1 MPLIFDL
8 HTHFRFMATSRS
20 FLLWP
25 SLILLLLLLPIASAS
40 EEDGIALLSFKSFF
54 TNIGDHLS
62 TWANDSDPCDENK
75 KWEGIVCYNGIVTGV
90 HLRWLNIS
98 GMIDVNSLSHLPLL
112 RSISIVGNTFPG
124 DIPDLNKLKS
134 LKSLYLSHNFF
145 NGTIPVF
152 MFENLTHLK
161 KLWLSDNAF
170 TGTIPSSISKM
181 TVLMELHLENNQ
193 FDGNLP
199 EVVLPSLK
207 FFNVSNNLLR
217 GPIPKHF
224 RKFGEEALVGNPG
237 LCGPPFL
244 DRPCP
249 KPFFYSDEDG
259 GYGTT
264 DDPYF
269 QTKAIAIMILV
280 STVFAIF
287 AGMIVIKKRRMEE
300 DFRDLD
306 HVYEETVRSRS
317 SHKWKNQR
325 DPYYSMDRR
334 RTARRKGSMRTG
346 SSRSWSS
353 SSDLVVVNRE
363 NGVFAMSDLMKAA
376 AEVIGSGG
384 LGSVY
389 KAVLGNDSKSTEVV
403 VKRIRHMNMLGKE
416 EFDLEV
422 RRMAEMRH
430 PNLVRPLAYHYRREE
445 KLLVFNYID
454 KGSLLYLLHGR
465 V

>member
-1 MPLIFDL
+1 
-8 HTHFRFMATSRS
+8 MANSLS

-25 SLILLLLLLPIASAS
+25 SLIFLLLLLPIASS
-40 EEDGIALLSFKSFF
+40 SDGDGIALLSFKSFL
-54 TNIGDHLS
+54 TNVGDHLS
-62 TWANDSDPCDENK
+62 SWTNDSDPCDENK
-75 KWEGIVCYNGIVTGV
+75 KWEGIVCYNGVVTGV
-90 HLRWLNIS
+90 HLRWLNVS
-98 GMIDVNSLSHLPLL
+98 GRIDVNSLSHLPLL

-124 DIPDLNKLKS
+124 NIPDMNMLKG

-161 KLWLSDNAF
+161 KLWLSDNF
-170 TGTIPSSISKM
+170 LTGTIPSSIGKM

-199 EVVLPSLK
+199 DQPVTSLK
-207 FFNVSNNLLR
+207 YFNVSNNLLR
-217 GPIPKHF
+217 GLIPKHF
-224 RKFGEEALVGNPG
+224 RKFGEEAFVGNPG
-237 LCGPPFL
+237 LCGPPFV

-249 KPFFYSDEDG
+249 KPFFYSEDDDDDG
-259 GYGTT
+259 SGTT

-269 QTKAIAIMILV
+269 QRKAIAIMVLV
-280 STVFAIF
+280 STIFAIF
-287 AGMIVIKKRRMEE
+287 AGMMVIKRRKIDE
-300 DFRDLD
+300 DFRDFD
-306 HVYEETVRSRS
+306 HHYDETVQSRS

-334 RTARRKGSMRTG
+334 RTGRRKGSMRIG
-346 SSRSWSS
+346 SSSRSWSS
-353 SSDLVVVNRE
+353 SSDLVIVNRE
-363 NGVFAMSDLMKAA
+363 KGVFAMSDLMKAA

-389 KAVLGNDSKSTEVV
+389 KAVLGNESTSTAVV
-403 VKRIRHMNMLGKE
+403 VKRMRNVNMLGKE

-422 RRMAEMRH
+422 RRISELCH
-430 PNLVRPLAYHYRREE
+430 PNLVTPLAYLYRREE